1 MSAQGNALHFAP
13 ACTRFVVAALL
24 LAGCSVGP
32 TYRTPKPDVPDRFVA
47 STRTAPRAASG
58 GAVSPAVLDLANW

>member
-1 MSAQGNALHFAP
+1 MKHRP
-13 ACTRFVVAALL
+13 AAVRTGIATAAFV
-24 LAGCSVGP
+24 LASCSVGSA
-32 TYRTPKPDVPDRFVA
+32 YRTPKPDVPDRFVA